1 MAVEQGVGDIH
12 LVNRPAARDGELED
26 SADRA
31 RFDNRGERLREI
43 NSSALA
49 ETADH
54 PASLVALKSTSEQ
67 VLWRKTHLPV
77 MTLARGGWGT
87 RVQVRFR

>member
-1 MAVEQGVGDIH
+1 MAGKGSVDEASGLLTKHLLLKMAVEKGVGDIH

-54 PASLVALKSTSEQ
+54 PASLVALK
-67 VLWRKTHLPV
+67 
-77 MTLARGGWGT
+77 
-87 RVQVRFR
+87 